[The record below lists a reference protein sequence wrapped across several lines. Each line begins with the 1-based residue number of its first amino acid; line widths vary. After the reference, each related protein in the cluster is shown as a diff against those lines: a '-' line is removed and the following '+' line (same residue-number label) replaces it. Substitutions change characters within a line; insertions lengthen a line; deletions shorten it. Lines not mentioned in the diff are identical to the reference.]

1 MYLIPTR
8 QAIDNKNLH
17 DTKVVTISLVPHAF
31 LQCNFAITPSRD
43 GAYLFTHLTMGDC
56 FDK

>member
-8 QAIDNKNLH
+8 QAIDTKNLH
-17 DTKVVTISLVPHAF
+17 DTKVVTISLIPHAF

-43 GAYLFTHLTMGDC
+43 GAYPSPS
-56 FDK
+56 